1 MTLAAPIAASLKSD
15 ARGCAWEPASIH
27 QLRLSISISLVALM
41 LACQGCGMWSNH
53 HDSMQ
58 DVAFDP
64 NAVQNPLFVPATDRE
79 FLWSQLVD
87 EVDNYFD
94 IIREERV
101 QVVNGVLTEGYL
113 ETRPRIGSTIL
124 EPWRSDSQRGYPT
137 WLATFQTIRRTAK
150 TRVIPTQGGYLVDL
164 LVNKEIEDLD
174 KPQHATAAGTL
185 PRFDSTLNGQQGR
198 PGRFSTTKG
207 WIGTGRDSD
216 LEARI
221 LTNLR
226 DRVCPPDT
234 VARRTLHGEPLPP

>member
-1 MTLAAPIAASLKSD
+1 M
-15 ARGCAWEPASIH
+15 
-27 QLRLSISISLVALM
+27 
-41 LACQGCGMWSNH
+41 
-53 HDSMQ
+53 
-58 DVAFDP
+58 FDP
-64 NAVQNPLFVPATDRE
+64 NAVQNPLFVPVTDRE

-94 IIREERV
+94 ITREERV

-113 ETRPRIGSTIL
+113 ETKPKIGSTIL

-185 PRFDSTLNGQQGR
+185 PKLDSTLNGQQGR

-207 WIGTGRDSD
+207 WIGGGRDSD

-221 LTNLR
+221 LSNLR
-226 DRVCPPDT
+226 DRVCPADT
-234 VARRTLHGEPLPP
+234 VARRTSHGEPLPP

>member
-1 MTLAAPIAASLKSD
+1 MTSVDPITAPWHFCG
-15 ARGCAWEPASIH
+15 RGCAG
-27 QLRLSISISLVALM
+27 RLS
-41 LACQGCGMWSNH
+41 LARAIGVFVVFMMPAWCGCGMWSRQ
-53 HDSMQ
+53 HDSME

-64 NAVQNPLFVPATDRE
+64 NAVQNPLFVPVTDRE

-113 ETRPRIGSTIL
+113 ETKPKIGSTIL

-185 PRFDSTLNGQQGR
+185 PKLDSTLNGQQGR

-207 WIGTGRDSD
+207 WIGGGRDSD

-221 LTNLR
+221 LSNLR
-226 DRVCPPDT
+226 DRVCPADT
-234 VARRTLHGEPLPP
+234 VARRTSHGEPLPP